1 MKNYDDHIFHIYC
14 PQRSQGVVVRAVV
27 FVARGPGFDSSSLL
41 MFYLFGCKVGPA
53 SISISIDSISDT
65 SKNEAI
71 KAAKRTLL
79 VPDWLL
85 HDRSDITL
93 F

>member
-1 MKNYDDHIFHIYC
+1 MMTTFFLSTVPRGAK
-14 PQRSQGVVVRAVV
+14 VRAVV

-79 VPDWLL
+79 VPDWL
-85 HDRSDITL
+85 
-93 F
+93 